1 MFWPFFDFALI
12 FGCHNQ
18 RMERINDFFGVTIS
32 SHIISFSFLSLSG
45 HLWTNQENQNWL
57 TQNRRISCIWGENFR
72 SSQKE
77 RFVGLIGKSPYI
89 VNYLGAGVRN
99 YVCSITLV
107 ITEIYIFPL
116 LYFTSVLLLIMR
128 SQPSLIAWTVTSTA
142 AFYLC
147 WSTQNILVYELD
159 LFYI

>member
-1 MFWPFFDFALI
+1 MP
-12 FGCHNQ
+12 
-18 RMERINDFFGVTIS
+18 
-32 SHIISFSFLSLSG
+32 LSG
-45 HLWTNQENQNWL
+45 HLWTNQEKQNWL
-57 TQNRRISCIWGENFR
+57 IRNRRISCIWGGDFQ

-77 RFVGLIGKSPYI
+77 RFVELIGKSPYI
-89 VNYLGAGVRN
+89 LNYLEAGVSN

-107 ITEIYIFPL
+107 ITKIYVFPI

-147 WSTQNILVYELD
+147 WSTQNILVYELGA
-159 LFYI
+159 FYIFDINIVFLMRYTNLFDFWFDKHQGQV